1 MIWYDDDEC
10 VKNIVLYYGRD
21 VSFITSISCPSTQ
34 PGIIEFVRQAI
45 CGHGNN
51 NYSLNNTCTL
61 VEIA

>member
-10 VKNIVLYYGRD
+10 VKNIVLYY

-34 PGIIEFVRQAI
+34 PGIIEFVRRAI
-45 CGHGNN
+45 CGHDNN
-51 NYSLNNTCTL
+51 NYSLNNTCVL